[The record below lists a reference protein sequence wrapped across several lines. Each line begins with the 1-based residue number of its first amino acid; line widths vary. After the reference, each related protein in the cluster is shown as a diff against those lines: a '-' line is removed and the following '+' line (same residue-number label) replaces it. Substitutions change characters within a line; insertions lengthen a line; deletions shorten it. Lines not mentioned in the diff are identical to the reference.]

1 MKIRKTL
8 VHYCYAVVG
17 LVLLASTP
25 TSAEKEDQIQTSV
38 GLSISGGAVVAGLHG
53 AAIMRGIQQQKVEI
67 DGKMRPAME
76 AFDYM
81 AGLSGGNIPIVLY
94 AYARTMDSTEFLDAE
109 GEVTAPQDI
118 TAKKLRHTK
127 RGSLFDLMSRR
138 LALRV
143 IPVILAMKILKTKP
157 KSVYNICVYYTFIKP
172 IGIKRN
178 KFFGPTELGEN
189 KDFVGVRE
197 DVKATPIITFGYVG
211 PKEILP
217 LDLYKIDYEKDPR
230 NPLRL
235 EAGTPF
241 SIEEVE
247 ASLSKN
253 DNLTPVLFSATPFEI
268 VSHYDRSMSFDTIA
282 SPNTKMTVEPLDF
295 PVHPTKPSEWGS
307 KKNRFS
313 LEMLLGVGTNMF
325 SVFSGMTDLWQ
336 FREVDVTGK
345 GDMRKLMLADGGTN
359 VPDGIASL
367 VQKRVR
373 KIVHVNFNILG
384 DTYAEIYKK
393 SENLNVYEWMSFM
406 GLYYGGFSTYF
417 GISSGDECCIHSI
430 LMNKIFDDGVSH
442 MEKLRSNL
450 DSLFLA
456 ENPLVTT
463 LENITVLDNPFW
475 GTTAGD
481 KVDLTF
487 ILMNVPGKFS
497 SKIQRDAAPPPE
509 GIENIV
515 EENVLNGHF
524 TNKELSTL
532 PNIQM
537 LEFDKKGIIARGFR
551 VGGVTV
557 RQANM
562 MAYLGSWIVDQAWDK
577 PLLGDDGEEKFGG
590 FKMILDKNGISN

>member
-1 MKIRKTL
+1 MDGT
-8 VHYCYAVVG
+8 
-17 LVLLASTP
+17 
-25 TSAEKEDQIQTSV
+25 
-38 GLSISGGAVVAGLHG
+38 
-53 AAIMRGIQQQKVEI
+53 EI
-67 DGKMRPAME
+67 
-76 AFDYM
+76 
-81 AGLSGGNIPIVLY
+81 
-94 AYARTMDSTEFLDAE
+94 LDAE

-127 RGSLFDLMSRR
+127 KGSLFDLMSRR

-143 IPVILAMKILKTKP
+143 IPVVLAMKILKTKP
-157 KSVYNICVYYTFIKP
+157 KSIYNICVYYTFIRP

-178 KFFGPTELGEN
+178 QFFGPTELSEN

-197 DVKATPIITFGYVG
+197 DVKATPIITFSYVG
-211 PKEILP
+211 PKEIFP
-217 LDLYKIDYEKDPR
+217 LNLYKIDSEKDPR
-230 NPLRL
+230 GPLRL
-235 EAGTPF
+235 EAGFPF
-241 SIEEVE
+241 SIEDVE

-253 DNLTPVLFSATPFEI
+253 DNLTSVLFSATPYEI

-282 SPNTKMTVEPLDF
+282 PPNTKMVVEPLDF
-295 PVHPTKPSEWGS
+295 PVRPTKPSEWGS
-307 KKNRFS
+307 KKKRFS
-313 LEMLLGVGTNMF
+313 LEMLLGVSTNMF
-325 SVFSGMTDLWQ
+325 SVFRDMTELWQ

-345 GDMRKLMLADGGTN
+345 GDMRQLMLADGGIN
-359 VPDGIASL
+359 VPDGIPTL

-373 KIVHVNFNILG
+373 KIVHINFNLQAQG
-384 DTYAEIYKK
+384 NTYAEVYKE
-393 SENLNVYEWMSFM
+393 SENLDVYTWMGHM
-406 GLYYGGFSTYF
+406 GMFYMCFSTYF
-417 GISSGDECCIHSI
+417 GISPGDAGINSN

-463 LENITVLDNPFW
+463 IENITVLDNPFW

-487 ILMNVPGKFS
+487 ILMNLPGKFS
-497 SKIQRDAAPPPE
+497 SKIQRDAVPPPK

-532 PNIQM
+532 PNIPY
-537 LEFDKKGIIARGFR
+537 LESEEKGIIARGFR

-590 FKMILDKNGISN
+590 FKAILDKNEVTH

>member
-1 MKIRKTL
+1 MRSYGTKPTNKLQAQPLIAALSILSKMKIQRCL
-8 VHYCYAVVG
+8 VHCCYAVVG

-25 TSAEKEDQIQTSV
+25 TSAEKEDQIQNSV
-38 GLSISGGAVVAGLHG
+38 GMSIAGGGVVAGLHG

-76 AFDYM
+76 AFDYL

-94 AYARTMDSTEFLDAE
+94 AFAQTMDGTEILDAE

-118 TAKKLRHTK
+118 TAKKLCHTK
-127 RGSLFDLMSRR
+127 KGSLFDLMSRR

-143 IPVILAMKILKTKP
+143 IPVFLAMKILKTKP
-157 KSVYNICVYYTFIKP
+157 KSVYNIAVYYTFIKP

-178 KFFGPTELGEN
+178 QFFGPTELSEN

-211 PKEILP
+211 PKEIFP
-217 LDLYKIDYEKDPR
+217 LNLFKIDYEKDPR
-230 NPLRL
+230 NPLGL
-235 EAGTPF
+235 EAGSPF
-241 SIEEVE
+241 SIEDVE

-253 DNLTPVLFSATPFEI
+253 DNLTSVLFSATPYEI

-282 SPNTKMTVEPLDF
+282 PPNTKMVVEPLDF
-295 PVHPTKPSEWGS
+295 PVRPTKPSEWGS
-307 KKNRFS
+307 KKKRFS
-313 LEMLLGVGTNMF
+313 LEMLLGVSTNMF
-325 SVFSGMTDLWQ
+325 SVFRDMTELWQ

-359 VPDGIASL
+359 VPDGIPTL

-373 KIVHVNFNILG
+373 KIVHINFNLQG
-384 DTYAEIYKK
+384 NTYAEVYRE
-393 SENLNVYEWMSFM
+393 SENLDVYSWMGRM
-406 GLYYGGFSTYF
+406 GMFYMPFSTYF
-417 GISSGDECCIHSI
+417 GISPGGAGINSN

-463 LENITVLDNPFW
+463 IENITVLDNPFW

-487 ILMNVPGKFS
+487 ILMNL
-497 SKIQRDAAPPPE
+497 PE
-509 GIENIV
+509 E
-515 EENVLNGHF
+515 
-524 TNKELSTL
+524 
-532 PNIQM
+532 
-537 LEFDKKGIIARGFR
+537 GIIARGFR

-590 FKMILDKNGISN
+590 FKAILDKNEVTH